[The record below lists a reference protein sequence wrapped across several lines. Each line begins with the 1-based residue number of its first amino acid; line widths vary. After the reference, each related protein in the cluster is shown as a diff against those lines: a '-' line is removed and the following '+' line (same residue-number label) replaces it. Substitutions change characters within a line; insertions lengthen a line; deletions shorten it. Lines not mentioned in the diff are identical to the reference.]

1 MAGPRESEPMA
12 LRQGDLGLLESDVA
26 KRLLASSIP
35 ARFAYLATD
44 GTPRVLSTWFHW
56 TGELLVMPT
65 FLAAPHVRHGA
76 NRLRALRVNPDV
88 AVTIDTQDFP
98 PEALT
103 VRGRASITDVV
114 GVVPEDAMARP
125 PLSGRRRSR
134 CVHRPDRS
142 ARHTDGPHRRSSDVG
157 RKRPS
162 TLLMPPNALG
172 SRVLKSRRPHGL
184 AAGRGQE
191 NVSGELRFHPRARAV
206 RPARRGGRR

>member
-1 MAGPRESEPMA
+1 MGCWVTEKDDPETGARGPRESEPMA

-65 FLAAPHVRHGA
+65 FLAAPHVRHAA

-103 VRGRASITDVV
+103 VRGRASITDVA
-114 GVVPEDAMARP
+114 GVVPEYAMAARRYMGDDAAAAYIAQIDQPGTRMARIDVRP
-125 PLSGRRRSR
+125 
-134 CVHRPDRS
+134 
-142 ARHTDGPHRRSSDVG
+142 TWVG
-157 RKRPS
+157 LLDFKTRLPS
-162 TLLMPPNALG
+162 ALG
-172 SRVLKSRRPHGL
+172 GIT
-184 AAGRGQE
+184 G
-191 NVSGELRFHPRARAV
+191 
-206 RPARRGGRR
+206 